1 MSFKSLSNISLSQ
14 WLQSGQYFDFVGH
27 RIFYRASFERDAR
40 EQTKPVLVLI
50 HGFPTASWD
59 WAKIWPMLAQ
69 HFELVTLDMLGFG
82 YSDKPDQPYSL
93 LEQADIFEALLLQL
107 GIREYHILAH
117 DYGDSVAQELLAR
130 TSGTS
135 GVRSA
140 ELKSVVFSNGGL
152 FPETH
157 KPVLIQKLLLS
168 PIGKWVARL
177 ASFEK
182 FESTFDHICAKP
194 ISQDEL
200 QAYWGLL
207 MRENGRN
214 IMHRLIH
221 YMTDRKTYRARWL
234 SAMQNSLVPLHLVD
248 GVLDPISGEHMA
260 KRYEELIPKPSV
272 VRLADTGHYPQVESP
287 EAFFAGCITFWQQ
300 QGFINQN

>member
-1 MSFKSLSNISLSQ
+1 MSVESSSTISLSQ
-14 WLQSGQYFDFVGH
+14 WQQSGQYFHFVGH
-27 RIFYRASFERDAR
+27 RIFYRSSFEPDAR
-40 EQTKPVLVLI
+40 EHSKPVLVLI

-59 WAKIWPMLAQ
+59 WAKIWSMLVQ

-107 GIREYHILAH
+107 GIRHYHILAH

-130 TSGTS
+130 TSGS
-135 GVRSA
+135 AGVRSA

-157 KPVLIQKLLLS
+157 KPVVIQKLLLS
-168 PIGKWVARL
+168 PLGKWVARL

-182 FESTFDHICAKP
+182 FESTFDHICVKP
-194 ISQDEL
+194 MSQDEL
-200 QAYWGLL
+200 QAYWDLM

-221 YMTDRKTYRARWL
+221 YMNDRKVYRERWL
-234 SAMQNSLVPLHLVD
+234 QAMQSASVPLHLVD
-248 GVLDPISGEHMA
+248 GVLDPISGEHMV

-287 EAFFAGCITFWQQ
+287 EAFFAACVAFWQQ
-300 QGFINQN
+300 QGLIAS